1 MEFVHLIGSEKVQQ
15 AGTDIAAAAQ
25 KIGQAVSYLEEAFRR
40 HHEFMDEW
48 LARLEAILK
57 QKED

>member
-25 KIGQAVSYLEEAFRR
+25 
-40 HHEFMDEW
+40 FMDEW